1 MSKIDP
7 PLAGKFPVGNVI
19 HDNPWESLR
28 EFTAARIALGRAGA
42 SLPTREVLKFGLAHA
57 QARDAVHQPFD
68 SEALAARLAADG
80 LTTLTVHSAAA
91 SRETFL
97 CRPDLGRRLGDDSRR
112 MLLEYPDKEADLL
125 LVVGDGLSS
134 KAVHRQAVPF
144 IRALLPYLAVLGL
157 KPAPVV
163 LAHQSRVALGDD
175 IGECLRAKTV
185 AILIGERPGLSS
197 PDSLGI
203 YFTWGPNTRRLES
216 ERNCISNIR
225 PEGLDYPQ
233 AAFKLAW
240 LLEQSLHRRLSGIGL
255 KDESDNPALYG
266 VVKPLFGQEEP
277 HLPPAKL

>member
-1 MSKIDP
+1 MSKPVQP
-7 PLAGKFPVGNVI
+7 PAGKYPVGSSV
-19 HDNPWESLR
+19 HANPWESLR
-28 EFTAARIALGRAGA
+28 EFTAARIALGRAGS
-42 SLPTREVLKFGLAHA
+42 SLPTRELLKFGLAHA
-57 QARDAVHQPFD
+57 QARDAVHLPFD
-68 SEALAARLAADG
+68 SESLAQQLEADG
-80 LTTLTVHSAAA
+80 MTTLRVQSRAQN
-91 SRETFL
+91 RETYL

-112 MLLEYPDKEADLL
+112 MLNAYPDKQADIL
-125 LVVGDGLSS
+125 LVIGDGLSS

-144 IRALLPYLAVLGL
+144 IRALLPYLSLLGL
-157 KPAPVV
+157 KLAPVV

-175 IGECLRAKTV
+175 IGACLRARAV

-203 YFTWGPNTRRLES
+203 YFTWEPHTRRLES

-240 LLEQSLHRRLSGIGL
+240 LLEHAGQRRLSGIEL

-266 VVKPLFGQEEP
+266 LVKPLFKQAERLGGEI
-277 HLPPAKL
+277 

>member
-1 MSKIDP
+1 MSKTEP
-7 PLAGKFPVGNVI
+7 PVTGKFPVGNVI

-28 EFTAARIALGRAGA
+28 EFTAARIALGRAGS

-68 SEALAARLAADG
+68 SETLAGQLEADG
-80 LTTLTVHSAAA
+80 LSTLTVHSAAPT
-91 SRETFL
+91 RETFL
-97 CRPDLGRRLGDDSRR
+97 CRPDLGRKLAEDSRR
-112 MLLEYPDKEADLL
+112 MLLDYPDKQADLL

-144 IRALLPYLAVLGL
+144 IRALLPYLSMLGL

-175 IGECLRAKTV
+175 IGECLQAKAV

-240 LLEQSLHRRLSGIGL
+240 LLEQARQRRLSGIEL

-266 VVKPLFGQEEP
+266 LVKPLFELREQHHP
-277 HLPPAKL
+277 IVKL